1 MRHVA
6 DDSMDA
12 VVTTMALSRADNAKN
27 MLAEIIRVL
36 APGGKYYFWEPVD
49 FPEGEDPMHPHHPRS
64 PTSPGGVIK
73 EKDGSNSPSSPTP
86 KSPSGGV
93 ERNPFVFQRQFST
106 VSNYNYSEPLI
117 NNLS

>member
-1 MRHVA
+1 MSLRSGQGEDMRHVA

-27 MLAEIIRVL
+27 MLAEILRVL

-49 FPEGEDPMHPHHPRS
+49 FPEGEDPFHPHHPRS
-64 PTSPGGVIK
+64 PTSPGPNVIK
-73 EKDGSNSPSSPTP
+73 EKEGSNSPSSPST
-86 KSPSGGV
+86 GV

-106 VSNYNYSEPLI
+106 VSK
-117 NNLS
+117 